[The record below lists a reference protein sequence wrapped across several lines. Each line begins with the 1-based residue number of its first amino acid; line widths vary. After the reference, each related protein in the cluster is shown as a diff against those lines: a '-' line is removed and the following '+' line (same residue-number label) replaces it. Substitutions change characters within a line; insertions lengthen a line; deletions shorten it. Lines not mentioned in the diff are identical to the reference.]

1 MSPADTPTRI
11 VRPYGDTMN
20 DGRVQLS
27 FTLPVPFGEEAK
39 EAGRQLALKM
49 GLANPAIVH
58 AEAMG
63 PDFTLIVAY
72 GECAHAI
79 DMAQIEVVKPEFE
92 TLDKGQIDAL
102 IADSLGRKLVVVG
115 ACIETDAHTVGID
128 AIMNMKGFNGHKG
141 LESYHEIRA
150 LNLGAQVDS
159 AELVRR
165 AIAERADVILVSQ
178 VVTQKDIHIANLKR
192 LRAALDAAGLGEEVI
207 VVAGGPRIS
216 HELARELGY
225 DAGFG
230 SGSYAEDV
238 ASFALHEWL
247 RRHGGQRET
256 LPETRRP

>member
-1 MSPADTPTRI
+1 MSTVI
-11 VRPYGDTMN
+11 RPYGDTLN

-49 GLANPAIVH
+49 GLENPAICH

-63 PDFTLIVAY
+63 PDFTLIVLY
-72 GECAHAI
+72 GQSTHSI
-79 DMAQIEVVKPEFE
+79 DMAEIEVVKPEFE
-92 TLDKGQIDAL
+92 TLDKYQIDAL
-102 IADSLGRKLVVVG
+102 IADSIGRKLVVVG

-150 LNLGAQVDS
+150 INMGAQVTS
-159 AELVRR
+159 AELVAR
-165 AIAERADVILVSQ
+165 AIAERADVVLVSQ
-178 VVTQKDIHIANLKR
+178 VVTQKDIHIANLQT
-192 LRAALDAAGLGEEVI
+192 LRAEIEAAGLGQDVI
-207 VVAGGPRIS
+207 VVAGGPRIT

-230 SGSYAEDV
+230 PGNYAEDV
-238 ASFALHEWL
+238 ASFAMHEWL
-247 RRHGGQRET
+247 RRHAHQREVQ
-256 LPETRRP
+256 P